1 MYHLA
6 ICVQHS
12 RLEPLL
18 DQPEQTAVDD
28 SQAEQLNQSIVT
40 DVVKE
45 TRDVSLDLEVVP
57 SELKLHGQFINCVVC
72 SFLRPIPITTAQEIL
87 LVDGLQYSSD
97 RKLQQLVFYYWYPER
112 SKSTV
117 RFGYRPKKGAHDAVD
132 KLTVKLQFG
141 RYNFEVEADIKGF
154 FDNIGH
160 DRLIELL
167 SLRIADRSLLW
178 LIKKWLK
185 AGVLDTDGKVIHP
198 ATG

>member
-18 DQPEQTAVDD
+18 DQPEQTAVGD

-45 TRDVSLDLEVVP
+45 ALDVGLDLEVVP

-117 RFGYRPKKGAHDAVD
+117 RFGYVVSTYQSGSVALPLQPLDQIPDVCDQVLRILLCAHSVDAVC
-132 KLTVKLQFG
+132 
-141 RYNFEVEADIKGF
+141 
-154 FDNIGH
+154 
-160 DRLIELL
+160 
-167 SLRIADRSLLW
+167 
-178 LIKKWLK
+178 
-185 AGVLDTDGKVIHP
+185 GVLPYIAP
-198 ATG
+198 AVEQKILVD